1 MRKIIYAIAVLFT
14 VTSLFGLCA
23 QNKKEIVGK
32 WNYQVTQAP
41 SGFSKGVLEVKETK
55 DALTGEVTF
64 TSGQSTKLQKLTM
77 RNDTIWANVYVYGE
91 NVKIEAKISE
101 LNMTG
106 LVDTSIGVLSLKAD
120 KVVDA
125 KK

>member
-1 MRKIIYAIAVLFT
+1 M
-14 VTSLFGLCA
+14 
-23 QNKKEIVGK
+23 
-32 WNYQVTQAP
+32 
-41 SGFSKGVLEVKETK
+41 KETK

-64 TSGQSTKLQKLTM
+64 TSGQSTKLQKRTM

-91 NVKIEAKISE
+91 NVEIEAKISE
-101 LNMTG
+101 LKMTG